1 MRRVRL
7 VFQYDGTDYHGFQ
20 RQPALLT
27 IQGELELALN
37 RVLGEEVVVTGA
49 GRTDAGVHALGQVA
63 AFDTTNPMPV
73 GNLLRALNDALPD
86 AIKLVSAEQVSAE
99 FHPRYDAKGKVYKYR
114 ILNRELPSPFI
125 NRYAWHVPEPLDVPM
140 MRAAAEKLVGTHDF
154 AAFCA
159 SGSSVEKTVRTVRC
173 ADLEPEGDLL
183 ELRFEADGFLYMM
196 VRIMVGTLVE
206 VGLGR
211 LSPEEVG
218 RALDSRKR
226 SHSGPTAPPQG
237 LSLVKVIY

>member
-1 MRRVRL
+1 MRRVLL

-20 RQPALLT
+20 RQPALPT
-27 IQGELELALN
+27 IQGELELVLN
-37 RVLGEEVVVTGA
+37 RVLGEEVAVTGA

-63 AFDTTNPMPV
+63 AFDTTNPIPM
-73 GNLLRALNDALPD
+73 GNLLRALNDALPET
-86 AIKLVSAEQVSAE
+86 IKLLSAEQVSAE
-99 FHPRYDAKGKVYKYR
+99 FHPRYDATGKVYKYR

-159 SGSSVEKTVRTVRC
+159 SGSSVEDTVRTMRHV
-173 ADLEPEGDLL
+173 DIEPEGDLL
-183 ELRFEADGFLYMM
+183 ELRFEADGFLYTM

-218 RALDSRKR
+218 RTLDSRDR
-226 SHSGPTAPPQG
+226 PRAGPTAPPRG
-237 LSLVKVIY
+237 LSLVKVMY

>member
-20 RQPALLT
+20 RQPALPT
-27 IQGELELALN
+27 IQGDLELALN

-63 AFDTTNPMPV
+63 ALDTTNPIPMC
-73 GNLLRALNDALPD
+73 NLLRALNDVLPD
-86 AIKLVSAEQVSAE
+86 AIKLLSAEQVSAE

-114 ILNRELPSPFI
+114 ILNREVPSPFI

-140 MRAAAEKLVGTHDF
+140 MRAAADKLAGTHDF

-159 SGSSVEKTVRTVRC
+159 SGSSVEETVRTVRH
-173 ADLEPEGDLL
+173 ADIEPEGDLL

-196 VRIMVGTLVE
+196 VRIMVGALVQ
-206 VGLGR
+206 VGLER

-218 RALDSRKR
+218 RMLDSRDRRR
-226 SHSGPTAPPQG
+226 SAPPAPPQG
-237 LSLVKVIY
+237 LSLVKVMY